1 METVFMLSSYIIY
14 TWAASWFF
22 KKRLEITVYKEM
34 VFMAGVFLNWLAG
47 DLIPCFVSVPYFFR
61 ALVCQGILTGLVVLL
76 FEAAWQKKIFAAS
89 VFLALTTLAADFC
102 ESLLCCLS
110 LVFMHRVANV
120 QEPFLDGS
128 LGSLVSVSGVLSAM
142 VILYCSSGHLKS
154 LFDAKSGKWYTTAA
168 VPLISVMIMMDVV
181 NWGATHG
188 ILVRSGGNAGVYY
201 DQLFSHTGIIVISGL
216 LALGAG
222 FYLLGLDRL
231 ELEQRKSARYYAQVA
246 AYQMLEGQ
254 YRQLER
260 LRHDMKNHV
269 IALSEL
275 LKNREWEKMGSYLEA
290 MGRWGA
296 LGMGGETTGNKV
308 VDAVLGQKK
317 EKAEHCG
324 ILWECELQIPADGG
338 IDEFDLCVLFG
349 NLVDNALE
357 ECGRLPQ
364 GNNRF
369 IQIQGG
375 LVKKCFLLDI
385 KNSASERKD
394 DKIHY
399 GTGLLNVRDIIHK
412 YNGEMETGSEPG
424 IFAVTLLIPLTGAGY
439 DMKQTL

>member
-1 METVFMLSSYIIY
+1 
-14 TWAASWFF
+14 
-22 KKRLEITVYKEM
+22 
-34 VFMAGVFLNWLAG
+34 
-47 DLIPCFVSVPYFFR
+47 
-61 ALVCQGILTGLVVLL
+61 
-76 FEAAWQKKIFAAS
+76 
-89 VFLALTTLAADFC
+89 
-102 ESLLCCLS
+102 
-110 LVFMHRVANV
+110 
-120 QEPFLDGS
+120 
-128 LGSLVSVSGVLSAM
+128 
-142 VILYCSSGHLKS
+142 
-154 LFDAKSGKWYTTAA
+154 
-168 VPLISVMIMMDVV
+168 
-181 NWGATHG
+181 
-188 ILVRSGGNAGVYY
+188 
-201 DQLFSHTGIIVISGL
+201 
-216 LALGAG
+216 
-222 FYLLGLDRL
+222 
-231 ELEQRKSARYYAQVA
+231 
-246 AYQMLEGQ
+246 
-254 YRQLER
+254 
-260 LRHDMKNHV
+260 
-269 IALSEL
+269 
-275 LKNREWEKMGSYLEA
+275 
-290 MGRWGA
+290 
-296 LGMGGETTGNKV
+296 MGGETTGNKV